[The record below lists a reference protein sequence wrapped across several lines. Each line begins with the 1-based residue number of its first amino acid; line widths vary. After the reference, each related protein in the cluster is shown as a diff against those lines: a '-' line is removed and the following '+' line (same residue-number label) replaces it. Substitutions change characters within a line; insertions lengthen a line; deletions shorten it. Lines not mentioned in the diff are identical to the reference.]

1 MKKSWWAKRCFA
13 ALTMSLV
20 LSIALSAQEIV
31 TAEQF
36 FAKVSDRYASV
47 NDYTAQIQINAG
59 GQLMAG
65 DLWFKAPQLMR
76 IDFRQPPDQVI
87 VFDGQRLAVYVPQY
101 KAVLQ
106 QDVSSDSPGAGAAS
120 LASRE
125 GLAMMKRNYSI
136 AWESSPQPVPLDS
149 GSSELVQRLVLTRKS
164 ASEGFK
170 TIKISVSP
178 DTLLFRRIEGW
189 TVANEKIT
197 FDFTQTKLNQN
208 IPTSKFLYDA
218 PASASVYNN
227 FLFQ

>member
-1 MKKSWWAKRCFA
+1 
-13 ALTMSLV
+13 LV
-20 LSIALSAQEIV
+20 LAVSGQEIV

-36 FAKVSDRYASV
+36 FSKVSDRYASI
-47 NDYTAQIQINAG
+47 NDYEAQVQINSG

-65 DLWFKAPQLMR
+65 DLWFKSPQLMR

-87 VFDGQRLAVYVPQY
+87 VFDGQRLVVYIPQY

-106 QDVSSDSPGAGAAS
+106 QDVGSDNAGAGAAS

-125 GLAMMKRNYSI
+125 GLAMMKRNYAI
-136 AWESSPQPVPLDS
+136 AWESSPQAVPLDS
-149 GSSELVQRLVLTRKS
+149 GSSEMVQRLVLTRKS
-164 ASEGFK
+164 VSEGFK
-170 TIKISVSP
+170 TIKISISP

-189 TVANEKIT
+189 TVANEKIS
-197 FDFTQTKLNQN
+197 FDFTETKLNQN
-208 IPTSKFLYDA
+208 IPTSRFLYDA